1 MPVCAL
7 VPLHSPLF
15 SHRNSGKFGAGSRK
29 NMCMAFAAI
38 LASQHCWVYLARCR
52 HACRV
57 AQGGLHEVRTVKCWR
72 SNMMKGSITVS
83 GGCCFLELCRWQS
96 EECGWGMDDGFGVE
110 GRSAHHCPL
119 CPCFVLGSTREPC
132 KQRMD
137 VFVLECLYD
146 LLSHLAWACCLKGMA
161 HACAVPNTH
170 SARTSIRLDK
180 AQSTCQGCIDWSLAL

>member
-1 MPVCAL
+1 VPVCAL
-7 VPLHSPLF
+7 VPLRSPLF
-15 SHRNSGKFGAGSRK
+15 SHRNFPANLEQAAGRICAWHLQPSWHVSTAG
-29 NMCMAFAAI
+29 CI
-38 LASQHCWVYLARCR
+38 LQRCR

-57 AQGGLHEVRTVKCWR
+57 AQGGLHAVRTVKCWR

-83 GGCCFLELCRWQS
+83 GGCCFLELCRWQF

-119 CPCFVLGSTREPC
+119 CPCFVLGREPC

-146 LLSHLAWACCLKGMA
+146 LLGHLAWACCLKGMA